1 MAKEWNIFTFTSI
14 TDAELDTVLR
24 DCLYQFPQAGEA
36 MLRGHVQSLNVH
48 VQRERLRMSVQRLS
62 TSGNSRHPA
71 ISRRTYSVPGPNALW
86 HVDGNHKM
94 IRWRLV
100 IHGCI
105 DGFSRVI
112 QCSNNNR
119 SETVL
124 ESFIKATQ
132 EYGIPSR
139 LRSDHG
145 GENVRIWEFMEEA
158 RGHDRGSYIAGSSVH
173 NTQIERMWRD
183 VYVAVSSTYVSVFTE
198 LEERNILD
206 PLTMLTFSAYI
217 TCLFP
222 GLMPAFIAFSLH
234 GITIHYLLRV
244 IDHPCRFTQPN
255 LWEAPFLQIMTVLT
269 RLHTNRILG
278 LLLLKV
284 TIALQ
289 LLSPK
294 LIFH

>member
-1 MAKEWNIFTFTSI
+1 MH
-14 TDAELDTVLR
+14 
-24 DCLYQFPQAGEA
+24 YG
-36 MLRGHVQSLNVH
+36 
-48 VQRERLRMSVQRLS
+48 
-62 TSGNSRHPA
+62 
-71 ISRRTYSVPGPNALW
+71 

-94 IRWRLV
+94 IHWRLV

-105 DGFSRVI
+105 DGFSRVITFI

-158 RGHDRGSYIAGSSVH
+158 RGRDRGSYIAGSSVH
-173 NTQIERMWRD
+173 NTRIERLWRD

-206 PLTMLTFSAYI
+206 PLNDADLFCLHYVFIPRINASLHCFQSAWNNHPLSTESNRSPMQLYTANSMGSTLFTDNDRVEMLTYGQDPESPTPESDDSTAVAVPETHLPFSQSSFAI
-217 TCLFP
+217 KQL
-222 GLMPAFIAFSLH
+222 
-234 GITIHYLLRV
+234 IHCNSV
-244 IDHPCRFTQPN
+244 
-255 LWEAPFLQIMTVLT
+255 MTME
-269 RLHTNRILG
+269 
-278 LLLLKV
+278 
-284 TIALQ
+284 
-289 LLSPK
+289 
-294 LIFH
+294 LICT